1 MKKTILFLMNGFGIE
16 QAGSHNIYSAKLMPN
31 LDRYTRDYLFS
42 SIETSAFNLTEGYR
56 LFSTG
61 SALPLTYSLIEQFGE
76 KFATNPNLNFFLE
89 NVKGEGKIQL
99 FLFVESDQSLEH
111 LKNFINFI
119 RTKWNNPI
127 FLHLIMTSL
136 NDNSYKDIERIINR
150 VTYDYKD
157 CKIATVVGEN
167 VLKAMN
173 ISTYMNMLQNEVG
186 EKWREIT
193 KKFSSLISLKT
204 APKDVKEFYMNEGFK
219 IEANDSFFFF
229 NYEMTDMTNLISNI
243 SKLVT
248 QDKYFSMFSI
258 KGIQYPMFAYPSSG
272 ISMAT
277 SLNKIGAKAL
287 ILSNEKNMPLINY
300 YCQGLQNIAT
310 ENISFSKIDESL
322 LLDDDY
328 MKAIIHDSEFNLTI
342 INYQVDEAKDIT
354 GLTEKLATL
363 DKILGN
369 IHDFCLEKKYSLFIS
384 SLYGIKKELP
394 IDNFIKAAVN
404 FSTKVPVIIVDP
416 VFNKSGFRI
425 DLGNIYNLSQ
435 TVYTN
440 INTKYEGG
448 AVIIK
453 KKSPLLK
460 LIKK

>member
-16 QAGSHNIYSAKLMPN
+16 QTGSHNIYSAKLMPN

-61 SALPLTYSLIEQFGE
+61 SEFPLTYSLIEQFSE
-76 KFATNPNLNFFLE
+76 KLATNPNLNFFLE
-89 NVKGEGKIQL
+89 SIKEEGKIQL
-99 FLFVESDQSLEH
+99 FLFVESDKSLEH
-111 LKNFINFI
+111 LKSFLSFI
-119 RTKWNNPI
+119 RTKRNSPI
-127 FLHLIMTSL
+127 FLHLVMTSL

-167 VLKAMN
+167 ILKEIN
-173 ISTYMNMLQNEVG
+173 LSTYMNMLQNEVG

-204 APKDVKEFYMNEGFK
+204 APKNVKEFYMNEGFK
-219 IEANDSFFFF
+219 IEPNDSFFFF
-229 NYEMTDMTNLISNI
+229 NYEMTDMTNFMNDI
-243 SKLVT
+243 SKLTT
-248 QDKYFSMFSI
+248 QDKYFSMFPI

-272 ISMAT
+272 ISAAS

-287 ILSNEKNMPLINY
+287 VLANEKNMPLINY

-310 ENISFSKIDESL
+310 ENIMFSKINESL
-322 LLDDDY
+322 FLDDNY
-328 MKAIIHDSEFNLTI
+328 MKAIVNDTEFDLTI
-342 INYQVDEAKDIT
+342 INYQVDDAKDVAQ
-354 GLTEKLATL
+354 LNHNLATL

-369 IHDFCLEKKYSLFIS
+369 LHDFCLEKKYSLFIS

-394 IDNFIKAAVN
+394 IDNFIKASIN
-404 FSTKVPVIIVDP
+404 FSTKVPVIIVDS
-416 VFNKSGFRI
+416 VFNKVGFRI

-440 INTKYEGG
+440 MNTKYEGG

-453 KKSPLLK
+453 KKNPLLK